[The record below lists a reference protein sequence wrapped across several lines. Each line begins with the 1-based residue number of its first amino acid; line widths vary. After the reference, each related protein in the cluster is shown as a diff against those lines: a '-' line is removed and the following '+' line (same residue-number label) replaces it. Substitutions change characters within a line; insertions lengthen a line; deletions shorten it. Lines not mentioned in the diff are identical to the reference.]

1 MNFNVTGT
9 ALALRETESMFDDV
23 NGSFVLENA
32 GEGNPL
38 EFINAEE
45 KL

>member
-1 MNFNVTGT
+1 MNLNGTGN
-9 ALALRETESMFDDV
+9 AQALRDTESMFDDV
-23 NGSFVLENA
+23 NGSFVLDNA